1 MGIITPITHKNKLG
15 IPKTSPLENALKSA
29 GKLPIGIAPVINKPT
44 PNQVV
49 NPANV
54 IIKGGN
60 RPFVIPKACTAP
72 TPKPHRHVKTK
83 IPNGN
88 QKKVMPLV
96 LRVTLL
102 KKSLLKRI
110 HLL

>member
-29 GKLPIGIAPVINKPT
+29 GKFPMGIAPVINKPT

-49 NPANV
+49 KPANV

-72 TPKPHRHVKTK
+72 TPKPHKHVK
-83 IPNGN
+83 
-88 QKKVMPLV
+88 
-96 LRVTLL
+96 
-102 KKSLLKRI
+102 I
-110 HLL
+110 HETEIG